1 MLTWWAV
8 GTGGATAVG
17 GLAMAA
23 VFLTHNGMAQSE
35 REAIGPRR
43 VLPHIGFAVVGFGL
57 WVAYA
62 ITDTDAL
69 GWAGMACLVVAFA
82 IAGTFLITRDQ
93 HRRADLAQMRAR
105 PASPPIAGAAMD
117 VPATAT
123 GTATATVA
131 AVAARPAIP
140 AERFIPIWMAS
151 AHGLLGG
158 GTLVLVLLERAGVS

>member
-1 MLTWWAV
+1 MLTWWIV
-8 GTGGATAVG
+8 GTWGAAAVG
-17 GLAMAA
+17 GLAMGAL
-23 VFLTHNGMAQSE
+23 FLTHDGMAQSE

-62 ITDTDAL
+62 ITNTDAL
-69 GWAGMACLVVAFA
+69 GWAAMACLVVAFA

-93 HRRADLAQMRAR
+93 HRRADLARMRAR
-105 PASPPIAGAAMD
+105 SASPPIAGAALD
-117 VPATAT
+117 TPVTAT
-123 GTATATVA
+123 
-131 AVAARPAIP
+131 RPAIP
-140 AERFIPIWMAS
+140 AENFIPIWMAG

>member
-8 GTGGATAVG
+8 GTWGATALG

-23 VFLTHNGMAQSE
+23 VFLTHDGMAQSE

-62 ITDTDAL
+62 VTETDAL
-69 GWAGMACLVVAFA
+69 GWAAMACLLVAFA

-93 HRRADLAQMRAR
+93 HRRADLARMRGR
-105 PASPPIAGAAMD
+105 PASAPIAGGAVDAPAA
-117 VPATAT
+117 AT
-123 GTATATVA
+123 G
-131 AVAARPAIP
+131 RAI
-140 AERFIPIWMAS
+140 
-151 AHGLLGG
+151 
-158 GTLVLVLLERAGVS
+158 